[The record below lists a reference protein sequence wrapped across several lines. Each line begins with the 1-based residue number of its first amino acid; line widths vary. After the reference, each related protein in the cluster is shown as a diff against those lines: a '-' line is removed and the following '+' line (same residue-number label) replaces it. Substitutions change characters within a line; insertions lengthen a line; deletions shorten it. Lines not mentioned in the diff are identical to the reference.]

1 MAHETL
7 RTAELSIVVGDNE
20 VGIGEHAGHRPGYNG
35 VWCLTS
41 VHAPEN
47 CFVPSLS
54 GLNLEHLM
62 DDLFM
67 TEAGG
72 EIFEPRQHPMTL
84 QRLSDTSVRLL
95 QQASPLTGVAS
106 VTTFTV
112 REPHAVDMTFEATLT
127 EPPRAGRAFG
137 FFLGQLYQ
145 RAGVTGAAV
154 SRCRWHLVL
163 SEPGWPRGWQR
174 QYGVPRLGRP
184 HLGRSR
190 AALQRPQ
197 PGALLQQATLPTTV
211 DVRTT
216 RRRLHAISAD
226 VRPAGAAAVVHVS
239 LRRRSQSRKAPA
251 QPGWDFQYILEQAPA
266 GTRCSLRT
274 RVVYKPFVDRDEI
287 EHLHAQWLTELG

>member
-137 FFLGQLYQ
+137 FFWASYINAPESPALQFLDADGIWCCLSPDGHGDGSGNTVCHASVDPTGGDPGRRYNAHSLAHSFSKRRFQLP
-145 RAGVTGAAV
+145 
-154 SRCRWHLVL
+154 LMF
-163 SEPGWPRGWQR
+163 
-174 QYGVPRLGRP
+174 GRP
-184 HLGRSR
+184 GDGSMLY
-190 AALQRPQ
+190 LQMFDQREP
-197 PGALLQQATLPTTV
+197 L
-211 DVRTT
+211 
-216 RRRLHAISAD
+216 RLCMSPSGGGLNHEK
-226 VRPAGAAAVVHVS
+226 R
-239 LRRRSQSRKAPA
+239 LRN
-251 QPGWDFQYILEQAPA
+251 PA
-266 GTRCSLRT
+266 GTSSTSSSRRQRALGAVCVPAWSTNLSSTAT
-274 RVVYKPFVDRDEI
+274 RSNTSMPN
-287 EHLHAQWLTELG
+287 G